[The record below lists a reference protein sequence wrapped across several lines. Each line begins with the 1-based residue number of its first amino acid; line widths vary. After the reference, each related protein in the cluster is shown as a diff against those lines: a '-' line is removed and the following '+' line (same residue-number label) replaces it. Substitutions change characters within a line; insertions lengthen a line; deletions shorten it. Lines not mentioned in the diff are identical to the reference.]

1 MQCSTA
7 IDFFNDG
14 VLNDPMMA
22 TNHATHDLKLS
33 TRRSGVWGSPSVFQ
47 ADSLGTVADSGG
59 TVYWLYLLEYSDSD
73 SFETRFW
80 QPLCRRSHFTV
91 VAEHGRSGTKSADT
105 ISVDPDLSGGC
116 RYPIFEAPGKE
127 KPSPITL
134 GKGRL
139 QNETS
144 AFFTRKKREGSNNST
159 YFEHIFDFLLE
170 NNSARLRLASCST
183 ARPRRDVHSAASNSL
198 SRWIF

>member
-116 RYPIFEAPGKE
+116 RYPIFEAPDQE
-127 KPSPITL
+127 KP
-134 GKGRL
+134 
-139 QNETS
+139 
-144 AFFTRKKREGSNNST
+144 
-159 YFEHIFDFLLE
+159 FLK
-170 NNSARLRLASCST
+170 NNSARQRG
-183 ARPRRDVHSAASNSL
+183 PRRAAPRRATATCTAPYL
-198 SRWIF
+198 PRVARFWLEI